1 MMQITIPR
9 IVRPIELSDYAPE
22 LAGVRVYVWV
32 NAPRD
37 FYARHAALL
46 KENDELRAQ
55 LDSANKQAEI
65 VTLGEAVRKI
75 GAGFV
80 EFFCELW
87 SQADDAETHWTVE
100 SVSALI
106 TLDTDPG
113 LYGWL
118 CRRSF
123 ELVLNHK
130 ALGKKK

>member
-22 LAGVRVYVWV
+22 LSGVRVYVWV

-46 KENDELRAQ
+46 KENDELRAK
-55 LDSANKQAEI
+55 LDQTKAADEI
-65 VTLGEAVRKI
+65 MALGEAVRKI
-75 GAGFV
+75 GSGFV

-87 SQADDAETHWTVE
+87 SQAADAETHWTVE

-123 ELVLNHK
+123 ELVLDHK
-130 ALGKKK
+130 AAGKKK

>member
-1 MMQITIPR
+1 MKISIPR
-9 IVRPIELSDYAPE
+9 LVRPIELSEYAPE

-46 KENDELRAQ
+46 KENDDLRAQ
-55 LDSANKQAEI
+55 LDQTKAPEEI
-65 VTLGEAVRKI
+65 MALGEAVRKV
-75 GAGFV
+75 GSEFV
-80 EFFCELW
+80 EFFRELW
-87 SQADDAETHWTVE
+87 SQAKDEKTHWTTE
-100 SVSALI
+100 SISELI

-123 ELVLNHK
+123 ELVIEHK
-130 ALGKKK
+130 VQGKKK